1 MSYLKRKN
9 DKEVKPLELKPLEV
23 KPLELETL
31 ELETLEYAL
40 TGGEDYELIF
50 TVPPDKEEEIK
61 RISEKVGVKITK
73 IGKITESKGI
83 KMLFRNMVIKP
94 EEILNKYGWEHF

>member
-9 DKEVKPLELKPLEV
+9 DKEI

-31 ELETLEYAL
+31 ELKTLEYAL

-50 TVPPDKEEEIK
+50 TVPPDKDEEIK

-83 KMLFRNMVIKP
+83 KMLFRNRVIKP
-94 EEILNKYGWEHF
+94 EEVLNKYGWEHF